1 MKKIIAIVILLTAA
15 IFYTSESYAYN
26 VVATGKAAVKNLKL
40 RDAYYSALNN
50 AKLASIR
57 WYYKENNITD
67 MEVNEDFFKFIKS
80 YSILEQ
86 NIDDN
91 NTVSLKVK
99 IDLDDT
105 ALKDARLLLN
115 QYADAAVYIYR
126 GIDDTILPAKQ
137 IQNTI
142 TNTLAA
148 QQFSLA
154 DQALFLGKI
163 DDIYDEKKVNKAFSE
178 INSTSLIIFDFRI
191 IDNLEEFKDIN
202 NVCEVETTVTIINK
216 KNDSKT
222 IQIVT
227 GDDNN
232 NLTKC
237 YNNAVKQ
244 AASDTV
250 AYVRDNIIQ
259 LPETAVKLQK
269 YNINFLNANNL
280 VLTKNIIDTLSQ
292 RGLIKSYKT
301 VLYSQK
307 NVVFEVDSYFSTEE
321 LSRKIQELNFPKQPN
336 KIEFNDKKLI
346 LDFSVE

>member
-1 MKKIIAIVILLTAA
+1 MKKIITIIILIAS
-15 IFYTSESYAYN
+15 ICYTYESYAYN
-26 VVATGKAAVKNLKL
+26 VVATGKAVVKDLRL
-40 RDAYYSALNN
+40 RDAYYNALNN
-50 AKLASIR
+50 AKLSSIR
-57 WYYKENNITD
+57 WYYKENNIKD
-67 MEVNEDFFKFIKS
+67 MEVNEDYFKFIKS
-80 YSILEQ
+80 YSVLEQ

-91 NTVSLKVK
+91 NTISVKLK

-115 QYADAAVYIYR
+115 QYADSAVYLYR
-126 GIDDTILPAKQ
+126 GIDNTVLLAKQ

-142 TNTLAA
+142 TNTLTAK
-148 QQFSLA
+148 QFSLA

-163 DDIYDEKKVNKAFSE
+163 DDLYDKKKINKAFSE
-178 INSTSLIIFDFRI
+178 INSTSLIIFDFRVI
-191 IDNLEEFKDIN
+191 ESIEEFKDIN
-202 NVCEVETTVTIINK
+202 NVCEVETTVTIMNK

-227 GDDNN
+227 GNDTGNIS
-232 NLTKC
+232 KC
-237 YNNAVKQ
+237 YNNAIKQ

-259 LPETAVKLQK
+259 LPETAAKLQK
-269 YNINFLNANNL
+269 YNINFINANNL

-301 VLYSQK
+301 VSYSQK

-321 LSRKIQELNFPKQPN
+321 LSKKLQELNLQKQPT

>member
-1 MKKIIAIVILLTAA
+1 MKKVITIIILLAA
-15 IFYTSESYAYN
+15 VISYAPASYAYN
-26 VVATGKAAVKNLKL
+26 VIATGKATIKNLKL

-57 WYYKENNITD
+57 WYYKENKITD
-67 MEVNEDFFKFIKS
+67 MEVNEDYFKFIRS
-80 YSILEQ
+80 YSVLEQ
-86 NIDDN
+86 NIEDN
-91 NTVSLKVK
+91 TTVAVKVK
-99 IDLDDT
+99 IDLDDA

-115 QYADAAVYIYR
+115 QYADSTVYLYR
-126 GIDDTILPAKQ
+126 GIDDTVLPAKQ

-148 QQFSLA
+148 KQFSLA

-163 DDIYDEKKVNKAFSE
+163 DDIYDEKKINKAFSE
-178 INSTSLIIFDFRI
+178 INSASLIIFDFRV
-191 IDNLEEFKDIN
+191 IDNLEEFKDPN
-202 NVCEVETTVTIINK
+202 NTCEVETTVTITNK
-216 KNDSKT
+216 KNDTKT

-227 GDDNN
+227 GNDNGN
-232 NLTKC
+232 IIKC

-259 LPETAVKLQK
+259 LPETAAKLQK
-269 YNINFLNANNL
+269 YNINFINANNL

-301 VLYSQK
+301 VSYSQK

-321 LSRKIQELNFPKQPN
+321 LSKKIQELNFPKQPT

>member
-1 MKKIIAIVILLTAA
+1 MKKVITIIILLAAA
-15 IFYTSESYAYN
+15 ISYTSESYAYN
-26 VVATGKAAVKNLKL
+26 VVATGKAAIKNLRL

-50 AKLASIR
+50 AKLTSIR

-80 YSILEQ
+80 YSVLEQ
-86 NIDDN
+86 NIEDN
-91 NTVSLKVK
+91 KTVSVKLK
-99 IDLDDT
+99 IDLDDA

-115 QYADAAVYIYR
+115 QYADSAVYLYR
-126 GIDDTILPAKQ
+126 GIDDTILPSKQ

-148 QQFSLA
+148 QQFSLS

-163 DDIYDEKKVNKAFSE
+163 DDIYDKKKINKAFSE
-178 INSTSLIIFDFRI
+178 INSASLIILDFRV
-191 IDNLEEFKDIN
+191 IDNLEEFKDPDN
-202 NVCEVETTVTIINK
+202 KCEVETTVTIINK
-216 KNDSKT
+216 KKESKT

-227 GDDNN
+227 GNDNN
-232 NLTKC
+232 NIIKC
-237 YNNAVKQ
+237 YNNTVKQ

-259 LPETAVKLQK
+259 LPETAAKLHK
-269 YNINFLNANNL
+269 YNINFINANNL

-301 VLYSQK
+301 VSYSQK

-321 LSRKIQELNFPKQPN
+321 LSSKIQELNFPKQPN

>member
-1 MKKIIAIVILLTAA
+1 MKKVITIMILLIAA
-15 IFYTSESYAYN
+15 VSYTSECYAYN
-26 VVATGKAAVKNLKL
+26 VVATGKATIKNLRL

-50 AKLASIR
+50 AKLAAIR
-57 WYYKENNITD
+57 WYYKENKITD
-67 MEVNEDFFKFIKS
+67 MEVNEDYFKFIRS
-80 YSILEQ
+80 YSILDQSIE
-86 NIDDN
+86 DN
-91 NTVSLKVK
+91 KTVAVKLK
-99 IDLDDT
+99 IDLDDA

-115 QYADAAVYIYR
+115 QYADSTVYLYR
-126 GIDDTILPAKQ
+126 GIDDAVLPAKQ
-137 IQNTI
+137 VQSTI

-163 DDIYDEKKVNKAFSE
+163 DDIYDEKKINKAFNE
-178 INSTSLIIFDFRI
+178 VNSASLIIFDFRVI
-191 IDNLEEFKDIN
+191 TSLEEFKDPN
-202 NVCEVETTVTIINK
+202 NMCEVETTVTIANK

-227 GDDNN
+227 GNDNN
-232 NLTKC
+232 NIIKC

-259 LPETAVKLQK
+259 LPETAAKLQK
-269 YNINFLNANNL
+269 YNINFINANNL

-292 RGLIKSYKT
+292 RRLIKSYKT
-301 VLYSQK
+301 VSYSQK
-307 NVVFEVDSYFSTEE
+307 NVVFEVNTYFSSEE
-321 LSRKIQELNFPKQPN
+321 LSRKIQELKFLKQPT

>member
-1 MKKIIAIVILLTAA
+1 MKKVITIIILLAA
-15 IFYTSESYAYN
+15 TISYTSESYAYN
-26 VVATGKAAVKNLKL
+26 VVATGKAAIKNLRL

-50 AKLASIR
+50 AKLTSIR
-57 WYYKENNITD
+57 WYYKENKITD
-67 MEVNEDFFKFIKS
+67 MDVNGDFFKFIKS

-86 NIDDN
+86 NIEDN
-91 NTVSLKVK
+91 KTVYVKLK
-99 IDLDDT
+99 IDLDDA

-115 QYADAAVYIYR
+115 QYADSSVYLYR

-142 TNTLAA
+142 TNTLTS
-148 QQFSLA
+148 QQFSLSE
-154 DQALFLGKI
+154 QALFLGKI
-163 DDIYDEKKVNKAFSE
+163 DDIYDKKKINKAFSE
-178 INSTSLIIFDFRI
+178 INSASLIIFDFRV
-191 IDNLEEFKDIN
+191 IDNIEEFKDSDN
-202 NVCEVETTVTIINK
+202 KCEVETTVTIINK
-216 KNDSKT
+216 KKESKT

-227 GDDNN
+227 GNDNN
-232 NLTKC
+232 NIIKC
-237 YNNAVKQ
+237 YNNTVKQ

-259 LPETAVKLQK
+259 LPETAAKLQK
-269 YNINFLNANNL
+269 YNINFINANNL

-301 VLYSQK
+301 VSYSQK

-321 LSRKIQELNFPKQPN
+321 LSKKIQELNFPKQPT

>member
-1 MKKIIAIVILLTAA
+1 MKKIITIIILLTAA
-15 IFYTSESYAYN
+15 VSYTSESYAYN

-86 NIDDN
+86 NMDDN
-91 NTVSLKVK
+91 NTISVKLK
-99 IDLDDT
+99 IDLDDE

-115 QYADAAVYIYR
+115 QYADAAVYLYR
-126 GIDDTILPAKQ
+126 GIDDTILHAKQ

-142 TNTLAA
+142 TNILSS
-148 QQFSLA
+148 QQFSLS

-163 DDIYDEKKVNKAFSE
+163 DDMYDEKKINNAFND
-178 INSTSLIIFDFRI
+178 INSTSLIIFDFRVI
-191 IDNLEEFKDIN
+191 TNLEEFKDTSN
-202 NVCEVETTVTIINK
+202 MCEVETTVTIINK

-227 GDDNN
+227 GNDNRN
-232 NLTKC
+232 ITKC
-237 YNNAVKQ
+237 YNNAIKQ
-244 AASDTV
+244 AATDTV
-250 AYVRDNIIQ
+250 TYVRDNIIQ
-259 LPETAVKLQK
+259 LPETAVKLHK
-269 YNINFLNANNL
+269 YNINFINANNL

-292 RGLIKSYKT
+292 RGLLKSYKT
-301 VLYSQK
+301 VSYSQK
-307 NVVFEVDSYFSTEE
+307 NVVFEVDSYFSPEE

>member
-1 MKKIIAIVILLTAA
+1 MKKVITIIILLIAA
-15 IFYTSESYAYN
+15 ISYTSESYAYN
-26 VVATGKAAVKNLKL
+26 VVATGKATIKNLRL

-57 WYYKENNITD
+57 WYYKENKITD
-67 MEVNEDFFKFIKS
+67 MEVNEDFFKFIRS

-86 NIDDN
+86 NIEDN
-91 NTVSLKVK
+91 KTVSVKLK

-115 QYADAAVYIYR
+115 QYADSAVYLYR
-126 GIDDTILPAKQ
+126 GIDETVLPAKQ

-163 DDIYDEKKVNKAFSE
+163 DDINDEKKINKAFSE
-178 INSTSLIIFDFRI
+178 INSASLIIFDFRV
-191 IDNLEEFKDIN
+191 IDNLEEFKDPN
-202 NVCEVETTVTIINK
+202 NTCEVETTVTIANK

-227 GDDNN
+227 GNDNGN
-232 NLTKC
+232 IIKC

-259 LPETAVKLQK
+259 LPETAAKLQK
-269 YNINFLNANNL
+269 YNINFINANNL

-301 VLYSQK
+301 VSYSQK

-321 LSRKIQELNFPKQPN
+321 LGRKIQELNFPKQPT